1 MGYSALSR
9 VLTLEYDW
17 LNLYA
22 RRVEEARSAKAE
34 KAYRVGYSGPVCF
47 DVNLRPT
54 CKTGGDNRTARNI
67 NE

>member
-1 MGYSALSR
+1 MHGVSKRRAALK
-9 VLTLEYDW
+9 L
-17 LNLYA
+17 
-22 RRVEEARSAKAE
+22 K

-67 NE
+67 NVRN

>member
-1 MGYSALSR
+1 MELCFKRKIRFQKIGLGSRKTVFAALK
-9 VLTLEYDW
+9 L
-17 LNLYA
+17 
-22 RRVEEARSAKAE
+22 K